1 MTIVEESWRRRP
13 QDSITPRDVQG
24 PMLEISR
31 CGDTTANRSLASVR
45 ACFEVACRQ
54 GLHVASKL

>member
-1 MTIVEESWRRRP
+1 
-13 QDSITPRDVQG
+13 
-24 PMLEISR
+24 MLEISR